1 MRWPGPSRSSGGRP
15 PARSAARW
23 CAPWRRGP
31 ARAASRPGRP
41 DRELCATAEH
51 SLNFAW
57 DPAAGRARPG
67 TPKRPGQEWLPMT
80 AGPEHDHHAQPG
92 KTGLRAAWQGSR
104 RFAVMAGG
112 GRPGGVAPG
121 AGAGGRAGGGPPRC
135 PSVRRHLPPGGPWRM
150 MPPGGG
156 PFGGPGALGGL
167 LGAVHGTAV
176 LPKPGGGYQ
185 TVAFQNGK
193 VTAVSSTSITLRS
206 ADGYSRTYRVTSS
219 TLVNAQRDGIGSVKA
234 GNQVVITATVSGST
248 ATATRII
255 DVSQLQQRF
264 HSFFDG
270 HGPDFKEAIP
280 SGSTP

>member
-1 MRWPGPSRSSGGRP
+1 
-15 PARSAARW
+15 
-23 CAPWRRGP
+23 
-31 ARAASRPGRP
+31 
-41 DRELCATAEH
+41 
-51 SLNFAW
+51 
-57 DPAAGRARPG
+57 
-67 TPKRPGQEWLPMT
+67 MT

-92 KTGLRAAWQGSR
+92 KTGLRAAWQSSR
-104 RFAVMAGG
+104 RFAVMAGVVAV
-112 GRPGGVAPG
+112 GVL
-121 AGAGGRAGGGPPRC
+121 AGAGVAVAATSSSGQAAHGASASPSPSPS
-135 PSVRRHLPPGGPWRM
+135 PSVRPHFPPGGPWRM

-176 LPKPGGGYQ
+176 VPKPGGGYQ